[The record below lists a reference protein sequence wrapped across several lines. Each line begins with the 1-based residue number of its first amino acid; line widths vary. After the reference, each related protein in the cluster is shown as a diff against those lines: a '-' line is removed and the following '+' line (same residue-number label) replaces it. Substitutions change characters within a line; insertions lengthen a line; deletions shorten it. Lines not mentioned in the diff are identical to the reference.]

1 MPDLRMD
8 IYNDSNG
15 IQTYA
20 VWKTEEHY
28 QAVAA
33 FFRKLLGKTG
43 SCRAIPGNRLSFSSK
58 PRNRWMRSGTSQP
71 R

>member
-1 MPDLRMD
+1 MT

-15 IQTYA
+15 IQTYPA
-20 VWKTEEHY
+20 WKTEEQY

-33 FFRKLLGKTG
+33 FFKKLLGKNG
-43 SCRAIPGNRLSFSSK
+43 IMPGDPGNRISFSSK
-58 PRNRWMRSGTSQP
+58 PRSRWMRSGTSQP